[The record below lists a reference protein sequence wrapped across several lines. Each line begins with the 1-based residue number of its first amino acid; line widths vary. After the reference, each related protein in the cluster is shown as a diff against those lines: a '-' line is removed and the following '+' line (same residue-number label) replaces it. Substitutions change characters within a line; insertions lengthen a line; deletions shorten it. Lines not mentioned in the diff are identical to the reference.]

1 MKLNGKAGV
10 SLVEVLLVIVLLGV
24 LSNIVYPVLI
34 NILEKSREQAAIC
47 FAESVDAAK
56 KSFWMRNANA
66 EQEYARQRDDDSRYL
81 LIKEYLPSGNIPLA
95 RALPPG
101 YKLIMNSSILDRVE
115 IINKEGE
122 IVY

>member
-1 MKLNGKAGV
+1 M
-10 SLVEVLLVIVLLGV
+10 EVLLVIVLLGV
-24 LSNIVYPVLI
+24 LGNIVYPVVT
-34 NILEKSREQAAIC
+34 NILEKCREQAAIC

-66 EQEYARQRDDDSRYL
+66 EQEYAHQPDDNSRYI
-81 LIKEYLPSGNIPLA
+81 LIKEYLPNGNIPLA

-101 YKLIMNSSILDRVE
+101 YKLSMSSNIRDRVE
-115 IINKEGE
+115 ISNKEGE